1 MTDLADFANEVYDDS
16 IRLEEQ
22 DLRLLKALVSDDN
35 AARQIAAAYGSE
47 LFVGDA
53 APFADAAISYF
64 KTYNNLPTRRV
75 MLDES
80 PVFEY
85 IWDELDRIN
94 YNKSEF
100 SYDLD
105 KIQNRFVQ
113 QEVFGLRR
121 DLDELDPTHD
131 PEGVL
136 RDIKTRIEKA
146 EKVKRGKEAAY
157 TQKTLKAYMPE
168 FKDEFKAKVQNPELG
183 RGIMTGYS
191 YLDYVTNGLQPTDML
206 IVGAETGG
214 GKMLPLDTLIPTP
227 DGFKQN
233 KDLKVG
239 DKVFGRDGKVCN
251 IVAESNI
258 ETQKGWKFIFNDGSE
273 VISHDNHEWLT
284 FDRKEQVALSKRTPE
299 FRAKE
304 KAKRKSR
311 AVKNTKP
318 WLVESN
324 KNREYELLPPPT
336 GTIRTSKEIAKTLFV
351 HQNKRRNHAIPITKP
366 IELPEK
372 ELLIDPYL
380 FGCWLGDGSSKD
392 GAITSMDV
400 EIIDCFVKEGYEIL
414 NKITR
419 SYKNGVISKAST
431 YKFLGFRAELK
442 KLGVFGNKHIPHD
455 YLWASKDQRLALLQG
470 LMDTDGFASKDGKVD
485 FVNTNKNIVEGVA
498 HLVRSLGEK
507 CTITEGK
514 AKLYGRV
521 TGPKWTVRFSSSL
534 PVFRLPRKLKRQ
546 NLTPRLNKFRY
557 IVDAIRVPALPM
569 KCIQV
574 DSSDHIYLCTENFI
588 PTHNSMLLA
597 NMAAQIWMQKNT
609 LEDPSVEAG
618 KNVLYFSLEMPFDQ
632 CARRTFARLSQIS
645 TYALRDAHIS
655 KQQAKRLAQVD
666 NFIEN
671 YESEFEIVDIP
682 RGVTAESI
690 EERFLESVTKG
701 HRPDVVVVDYL
712 GLMSAPD
719 IQGDDWLK
727 LGEIAGKLHEFARA
741 QNVVVLT
748 AVQLNRPKGKDPNDI
763 VGLHRIGRSSNIMH
777 HASIGIQ
784 IETRPDED
792 TYADLPYHI
801 IKNRNGERGHHI
813 LKKQFKYAT
822 LVDQDSYRPQHDNI
836 GSFTAV
842 NQFDDLTDT
851 LKDLGW

>member
-35 AARQIAAAYGSE
+35 AARQLATAYGSE

-53 APFADAAISYF
+53 APFAESAISYF

-75 MLDES
+75 MTDKS

-85 IWDELDRIN
+85 IWDELDKIN

-136 RDIKTRIEKA
+136 RDIRARVEKA

-157 TQKTLKAYMPE
+157 TQKTLKSYMPE

-214 GKMLPLDTLIPTP
+214 GKALPLDLPIPTP
-227 DGFKQN
+227 NGFKLMG
-233 KDLKVG
+233 DLNVG
-239 DKVFGRDGKVCN
+239 DDIFGRDGGVYKVTG
-251 IVAESNI
+251 ESKVFNDTCW
-258 ETQKGWKFIFNDGSE
+258 EFSFNDGSSI
-273 VISHDNHEWLT
+273 ISHENHEWFT
-284 FDRKEQVALSKRTPE
+284 INHAEQVAY
-299 FRAKE
+299 
-304 KAKRKSR
+304 SR
-311 AVKNTKP
+311 GDKTSGSVK
-318 WLVESN
+318 
-324 KNREYELLPPPT
+324 
-336 GTIRTSKEIAKTLFV
+336 TSKEIVETLKCG
-351 HQNKRRNHAIPITKP
+351 NRNNHAIPITDP
-366 IELPEK
+366 LQLPEK
-372 ELLIDPYL
+372 DLKIEPYL
-380 FGCWLGDGSSKD
+380 LGYWLGDGASSD
-392 GAITSMDV
+392 GRITTQDFQVVAEFEKFGFKHSKTYDKYNGKAKTFSFLGLRQV
-400 EIIDCFVKEGYEIL
+400 L
-414 NKITR
+414 R
-419 SYKNGVISKAST
+419 SYSLID
-431 YKFLGFRAELK
+431 
-442 KLGVFGNKHIPHD
+442 NKHIPEE
-455 YLWASKDQRLALLQG
+455 YLWSSYNQRVALLQG
-470 LMDTDGFASKDGKVD
+470 LMDSDGTVRKESGGCVFT
-485 FVNTNKNIVEGVA
+485 NTNKKIIDGFCQILNSLGILHHVSSKMPTLHGKECKMCWNVSFVTSIPAFRLDRKLSKQNLEPRLNRFRYITNATKVEGV
-498 HLVRSLGEK
+498 K
-507 CTITEGK
+507 T
-514 AKLYGRV
+514 
-521 TGPKWTVRFSSSL
+521 
-534 PVFRLPRKLKRQ
+534 
-546 NLTPRLNKFRY
+546 
-557 IVDAIRVPALPM
+557 
-569 KCIQV
+569 KCIEV
-574 DSSDHIYLCTENFI
+574 NSPDHLFLAGEIMV

-682 RGVTAESI
+682 RGVTAENI

-763 VGLHRIGRSSNIMH
+763 IGLHRIGRSSNIMH

>member
-1 MTDLADFANEVYDDS
+1 MTDLADFADEAYGDN

-35 AARQIAAAYGSE
+35 AARQVASAYGSE

-75 MLDES
+75 MTDKS
-80 PVFEY
+80 PTFEY
-85 IWDELDRIN
+85 IWDEIDKIS

-113 QEVFGLRR
+113 QEVYGLRR

-136 RDIKTRIEKA
+136 RDIRARIDKA

-157 TQKTLKAYMPE
+157 TQKTLKSYMSE

-214 GKMLPLDTLIPTP
+214 GKALPLDMKIPTP
-227 DGFKQN
+227 NGFKRMEDV
-233 KDLKVG
+233 KPG
-239 DKVFGRDGKVCN
+239 DSIFGRDGKVYQ
-251 IVAESNI
+251 VVGESKI
-258 ETQKGWKFIFNDGSE
+258 FDDTCWKFIFNDGTE
-273 VISHDNHEWLT
+273 IVSHENHEWFTLNHA
-284 FDRKEQVALSKRTPE
+284 EQVSFSRGNK
-299 FRAKE
+299 
-304 KAKRKSR
+304 KA
-311 AVKNTKP
+311 
-318 WLVESN
+318 
-324 KNREYELLPPPT
+324 
-336 GTIRTSKEIAKTLFV
+336 GGIRTSKEIATTLKCGER
-351 HQNKRRNHAIPITKP
+351 NNHAIPLTEP
-366 IELPEK
+366 LQLPNK
-372 ELLIDPYL
+372 EYKIDPYL
-380 FGCWLGDGSSKD
+380 LGLWLGDGASLDGRITTQDFEIVDNFEKFGFKHSK
-392 GAITSMDV
+392 TYQ
-400 EIIDCFVKEGYEIL
+400 KY
-414 NKITR
+414 
-419 SYKNGVISKAST
+419 NGKAKTFS
-431 YKFLGFRAELK
+431 FLGLK
-442 KLGVFGNKHIPHD
+442 SALKEYGLIGNKHIPESF
-455 YLWASKDQRLALLQG
+455 LWGSYEQRLSLVHG
-470 LMDTDGFASKDGKVD
+470 LMDSDGTVRNYSGSCSFS
-485 FVNTNKNIVEGVA
+485 NTNKRIIDGFCQLLN
-498 HLVRSLGEK
+498 SLGVLHRVSSRTSK
-507 CTITEGK
+507 LNGK
-514 AKLYGRV
+514 ECKKSWRV
-521 TGPKWTVRFSSSL
+521 NFTSSI
-534 PVFRLPRKLKRQ
+534 PMFRLDRKLSKQ
-546 NLTPRLNKFRY
+546 NLKPRLNRFRY
-557 IVDAIRVPALPM
+557 IVDVIKVNGVKT
-569 KCIQV
+569 KCIEV
-574 DSSDHIYLCTENFI
+574 NSPDHLFLASELMI
-588 PTHNSMLLA
+588 PTHNSMFLA
-597 NMAAQIWMQKNT
+597 NTATQIWMQKNT
-609 LEDPSVEAG
+609 LEDSKVEPG

-666 NFIEN
+666 HFIEN
-671 YESEFEIVDIP
+671 YDSEFEIVDIP
-682 RGVTAESI
+682 RGVTVENI

-763 VGLHRIGRSSNIMH
+763 IGLHRIGRSSNIMH

-851 LKDLGW
+851 LRDLGW